1 MKTKWGISGSVLKW
15 FAVITMVIDH
25 FGASVLETY
34 VMNVWGRS
42 PLGNLFSDHW
52 NELLRVDRILR
63 YIGRPAF
70 PIFCFLLV
78 EGFLH
83 TRDVKKYAMRLG
95 IFALISEI
103 PFDLAVR
110 GKFFDWQYQNV
121 YVTLLLGLLTIW
133 ALKTQKDVWYLRLV
147 IAAAG
152 CALGELVHCDY
163 GAMGV
168 ALIVVLYLMRES
180 RFQQCI
186 TGAICTY
193 WELPAPL
200 AFIPSGFIM
209 GSGGGSQMVFL
220 LVLSS
225 SSADLRSYRQLDIT
239 GNSSIK
245 KKRNNDENTDYY
257 WNTEKKRTYDCHGR
271 VSGRTA

>member
-110 GKFFDWQYQNV
+110 GKFFDWHGYD
-121 YVTLLLGLLTIW
+121 YRWLFYFGGIFAVTTVLLGLWLYRYF
-133 ALKTQKDVWYLRLV
+133 KQ
-147 IAAAG
+147 
-152 CALGELVHCDY
+152 Y
-163 GAMGV
+163 GGV
-168 ALIVVLYLMRES
+168 SNYTA
-180 RFQQCI
+180 
-186 TGAICTY
+186 
-193 WELPAPL
+193 PA
-200 AFIPSGFIM
+200 
-209 GSGGGSQMVFL
+209 V
-220 LVLSS
+220 
-225 SSADLRSYRQLDIT
+225 
-239 GNSSIK
+239 
-245 KKRNNDENTDYY
+245 
-257 WNTEKKRTYDCHGR
+257 
-271 VSGRTA
+271 

>member
-121 YVTLLLGLLTIW
+121 YITLLLGLLTIW

-147 IAAAG
+147 IAAVG

-200 AFIPSGFIM
+200 AFIPIWFYNGERGRQPKWFFYWFYPVHLLIYGVI
-209 GSGGGSQMVFL
+209 GSWILPGIL
-220 LVLSS
+220 L
-225 SSADLRSYRQLDIT
+225 
-239 GNSSIK
+239 
-245 KKRNNDENTDYY
+245 
-257 WNTEKKRTYDCHGR
+257 
-271 VSGRTA
+271 

>member
-1 MKTKWGISGSVLKW
+1 MGISGSVLKW

-121 YVTLLLGLLTIW
+121 YVTSAAWTSVHLGIENPEGC
-133 ALKTQKDVWYLRLV
+133 LV
-147 IAAAG
+147 SASGDCRSRMCAG
-152 CALGELVHCDY
+152 
-163 GAMGV
+163 
-168 ALIVVLYLMRES
+168 R
-180 RFQQCI
+180 
-186 TGAICTY
+186 TGA
-193 WELPAPL
+193 L
-200 AFIPSGFIM
+200 
-209 GSGGGSQMVFL
+209 
-220 LVLSS
+220 
-225 SSADLRSYRQLDIT
+225 
-239 GNSSIK
+239 
-245 KKRNNDENTDYY
+245 
-257 WNTEKKRTYDCHGR
+257 
-271 VSGRTA
+271 

>member
-133 ALKTQKDVWYLRLV
+133 ALKTQKDVWYLRGFDCRALSY
-147 IAAAG
+147 AG
-152 CALGELVHCDY
+152 IQIPAVYHRSD
-163 GAMGV
+163 
-168 ALIVVLYLMRES
+168 LYLL
-180 RFQQCI
+180 
-186 TGAICTY
+186 GA
-193 WELPAPL
+193 
-200 AFIPSGFIM
+200 SGTVGFH
-209 GSGGGSQMVFL
+209 SH
-220 LVLSS
+220 LVL
-225 SSADLRSYRQLDIT
+225 
-239 GNSSIK
+239 
-245 KKRNNDENTDYY
+245 
-257 WNTEKKRTYDCHGR
+257 
-271 VSGRTA
+271 

>member
-83 TRDVKKYAMRLG
+83 TKNVWKYAGRLAL
-95 IFALISEI
+95 FALVSEI
-103 PFDLAVR
+103 PFDLAFQ
-110 GKFFDWQYQNV
+110 GEWLFMGYQNIFF
-121 YVTLLLGLLTIW
+121 TLLIGLLVMIAFQTAEEKMAAKPLRILCE
-133 ALKTQKDVWYLRLV
+133 AVVLLAGYVLADVM
-147 IAAAG
+147 
-152 CALGELVHCDY
+152 HTDY
-163 GAMGV
+163 GGLGV
-168 ALIVVLYLMRES
+168 VCIMLLYIFRYNRKMQVLAGAAVFMWE
-180 RFQQCI
+180 I
-186 TGAICTY
+186 T
-193 WELPAPL
+193 APL
-200 AFIPSGFIM
+200 AFLPIYFYNGKRGMKMKYFFYAFYP
-209 GSGGGSQMVFL
+209 VHL
-220 LVLSS
+220 LILYGIAWLLGV
-225 SSADLRSYRQLDIT
+225 A
-239 GNSSIK
+239 
-245 KKRNNDENTDYY
+245 
-257 WNTEKKRTYDCHGR
+257 
-271 VSGRTA
+271 